1 MPTRTHNLTLSA
13 LFIALGVLIPFLF
26 HTVGL
31 GKMFLPMF
39 WPIAAG
45 AFFLPVSY
53 AMAAGALSP
62 ILSSLSTGMP
72 PPPILYK
79 MIAELALFAGTI
91 GMLYRKTS
99 LGIFW
104 LVLSGLFIS
113 EIVTLL
119 GAAAIA
125 PIFGL
130 PPELYAIASFIE
142 SIPGVV
148 AILVIVPLIIKK
160 AKGEPIFRTR

>member
-1 MPTRTHNLTLSA
+1 MPIRTHNLTQSA
-13 LFIALGVLIPFLF
+13 LFIALGVLVPFLF

-39 WPIAAG
+39 WPIAAS
-45 AFFLPVSY
+45 AFFLPTSY
-53 AMAAGALSP
+53 SMAVGALTP

-119 GAAAIA
+119 SAAAIA
-125 PIFGL
+125 PMIGL

-148 AILVIVPLIIKK
+148 VVMIMIPLIIKK
-160 AKGEPIFRTR
+160 AKGEPIFATR